1 MKRILFAALSLFML
15 NIAKAQTSPA
25 KDINSVFQIS
35 NSEYNFG
42 KIPFGKP
49 VKYDLFIKNIGM
61 DSASLDNV
69 QVGCG
74 CTTPE
79 YEKGKRFGPGQTIK
93 LTLGFNGNTMGAFS
107 KFATL
112 YLSGGFSKVV
122 TFKGETFT
130 APPATP
136 ASTSTSTQKIK
147 QF

>member
-1 MKRILFAALSLFML
+1 MKRIFFIAVSLFML
-15 NIAKAQTSPA
+15 NNLKAQTSPA
-25 KDINSVFQIS
+25 KDINSVFQFS

-49 VKYDLFIKNIGM
+49 VKYDLSIKNIGM

-112 YLSGGFSKVV
+112 YLSGGYSKVV

-130 APPATP
+130 TPPPTP
-136 ASTSTSTQKIK
+136 ASTSTSTQKVK

>member
-1 MKRILFAALSLFML
+1 MKRIFFIALSLFVL
-15 NIAKAQTSPA
+15 NIAKAQTAPA
-25 KDINSVFQIS
+25 KDINSFFQFT
-35 NSEYNFG
+35 NSDYDLG

-61 DSASLDNV
+61 DSSSLDNI

-93 LTLGFNGNTMGAFS
+93 VTLGFNGNTMGVFS
-107 KFATL
+107 KMATI

-130 APPATP
+130 APATTP
-136 ASTSTSTQKIK
+136 STTNASVEKLK
-147 QF
+147 QL

>member
-1 MKRILFAALSLFML
+1 MKKLFFIILSLFVL
-15 NIAKAQTSPA
+15 NTVKAQTA
-25 KDINSVFQIS
+25 AVKDINSVFQFS
-35 NSEYNFG
+35 NGEYNFG

-49 VKYDLFIKNIGM
+49 VKYDVFIKNIGI
-61 DSASLDNV
+61 DSASIDNV

-93 LTLGFNGNTMGAFS
+93 ITLGFNGNTMGAFS

-112 YLSGGFSKVV
+112 YLSGGYSKVV

-136 ASTSTSTQKIK
+136 SSTSTSTEKIK